1 MKDFTK
7 GNEWRQIINFAMPMM
22 LGNLFM
28 QLYQFVD
35 TVIVGRFIGKEALAA
50 VGASAPVVFMTIALV
65 MGIGIGGSIVIAQYF
80 GVKQYEKVQLTADT
94 LLIFLGVASVLI
106 TAVGMCFGREIL
118 RLIDLPEELLPLG
131 TEYLRVYFAGTIF
144 LFGFNSISAI
154 LRGVGDAKTPL
165 YFLVV
170 SSLLNVGLDLLFILG
185 FGWGVSG
192 AAAATVIAQGVA
204 FIMAVVYVN
213 RQRTFLKFNIIT
225 PKFDRTIF
233 KQCLKMGL
241 PSGFQQTFVAVGM
254 VALMGV
260 VNTFGT
266 DVIAAYGVFNRIDT
280 LVALPVMSF
289 SAALTSFV
297 GQNAGAGKY
306 IRINRGLKATLV
318 MSGALCLV
326 LNAVLIVFGR
336 PILELFTTDPMVVS
350 SGYECLVIVNAT
362 YIIFNSMF
370 MMNGMLRGA
379 GATVFP
385 MLNTLFSLWL
395 CRIPAAILLS
405 KYFGETGIWW
415 SMPVGWTVGLCGAL
429 IYYYSGRWKHKAVV
443 RESRAGSAGE

>member
-1 MKDFTK
+1 MKDFTT
-7 GNEWRQIINFAMPMM
+7 GNEWKQIINFALPMM

-35 TVIVGRFIGKEALAA
+35 TLIVGRFIGKEALAA

-80 GVKQYEKVQLTADT
+80 GVKKYDKVQLTADT
-94 LLIFLGVASVLI
+94 LLVFLGVASVLI
-106 TAVGMCFGREIL
+106 TIVGIAFGREIL
-118 RLIDLPEELLPLG
+118 KLIDLPEELLPLG
-131 TEYLRVYFAGTIF
+131 TDYLQIYFAGTIF

-165 YFLVV
+165 YFLVI
-170 SSLLNVGLDLLFILG
+170 SSLLNVVLDLLFILG
-185 FGWGVSG
+185 FKWGVQG
-192 AAAATVIAQGVA
+192 AAAATALAQGMA
-204 FIMAVVYVN
+204 FIMAVIYVN
-213 RQRTFLKFNIIT
+213 RQNTFLKFNILT
-225 PKFDRTIF
+225 PRFDREIF
-233 KQCLKMGL
+233 VLCLKMGL

-280 LVALPVMSF
+280 LVAMPVMSF

-306 IRINRGLKATLV
+306 RRIHRGLWATLV
-318 MSGALCLV
+318 MSGGLCLV
-326 LNAVLIVFGR
+326 LNAVLIAFGHH
-336 PILELFTTDPMVVS
+336 ILEWFTTDSKVIEV
-350 SGYECLVIVNAT
+350 GYECLVVVNST
-362 YIIFNSMF
+362 YIIFNAMF

-405 KYFGETGIWW
+405 KFFGETGIWW
-415 SMPVGWTVGLCGAL
+415 SMPVGWSVGLCGAL

-443 RESRAGSAGE
+443 KHVN